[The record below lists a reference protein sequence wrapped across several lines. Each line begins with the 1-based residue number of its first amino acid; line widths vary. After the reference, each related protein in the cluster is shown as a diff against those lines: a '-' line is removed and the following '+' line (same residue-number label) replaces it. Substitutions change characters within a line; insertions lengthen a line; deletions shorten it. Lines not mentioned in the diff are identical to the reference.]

1 MDDDYTAQLNTTL
14 AAPAANDKHRLN
26 ANTNNCRE
34 QRQVEEKYTQ
44 FILADLMLLQKF
56 LFIFILMTRKSMKI
70 LVFILVEM
78 KCFQSV
84 GLQDATRD
92 S

>member
-1 MDDDYTAQLNTTL
+1 MDDVYTAQLNTTL
-14 AAPAANDKHRLN
+14 AAPAANNKHRLN

-56 LFIFILMTRKSMKI
+56 LFLFYFYSDDT
-70 LVFILVEM
+70 
-78 KCFQSV
+78 
-84 GLQDATRD
+84 
-92 S
+92 